1 MEYILIFVSASL
13 VNNFI
18 LSRFLGICPFMGVS
32 KSLDTAVGMSIAV
45 AFVMT
50 VSSSVTWLVNKLL
63 LVPYDLTFLRTIVFI
78 LIIASL
84 VQFVEMVIE
93 KSSPELYAALG
104 IFLPLITTN
113 CAILGV
119 ALINVQEDTAFFK
132 MLVFTLG
139 SAAGFGL
146 ALTLFAGI
154 RERLTFSAAPAA
166 FRGAPLALVSAGI
179 LSLAFMGCSGLV
191 K

>member
-1 MEYILIFVSASL
+1 MEYLLLFISASL

-32 KSLDTAVGMSIAV
+32 RTFSTSVGMSFAV
-45 AFVMT
+45 AFVMMT
-50 VSSSVTWLVNKLL
+50 SATITWLVNALV
-63 LVPYDLTFLRTIVFI
+63 LVPFDLTYLRTIVFI

-93 KSSPELYAALG
+93 KTSPELYAALG
-104 IFLPLITTN
+104 IFMPLMATN

-119 ALINVQEDTAFFK
+119 VLINVQKTLGFIS

-146 ALTLFAGI
+146 ALILFAGL
-154 RERLTFSAAPAA
+154 RERITFSDVPAA
-166 FRGAPLALVSAGI
+166 FRGMPVALIMAGI
-179 LSLAFMGCSGLV
+179 LSLAFMGFAGLV